1 MPKLKVTLSIGYSG
15 ATHEDILEIED
26 DEWADCKTDEER
38 EKLIG
43 DYWGDW
49 ANNYIDGSAVIVD

>member
-15 ATHEDILEIED
+15 ATHEDVLEIED
-26 DEWADCKTDEER
+26 DEWVSCETDEER
-38 EKLIG
+38 EKLID